1 MVATLFAWI
10 FLCPTYTVVFAASVT
25 GSAFIRTLRCYWENK
40 KNKIVV
46 KFQLIVCGVLQAT
59 FDGSGGSASISRA
72 WCACRG
78 GSHHRPA
85 RVPNDAARAAGSSAR
100 ASPSAPT
107 PRSGWATDWP
117 PSPLPARYCIVSS
130 QTSLHLF
137 SWKLVSRNGFE
148 SRKTVF
154 SLLKSLVLNK
164 SFLQTFWFA
173 SLKKVLNSFH
183 IKFRKG
189 FSGKIYSMFNIFIQP
204 IWIMAW
210 WHLLADFIKSFDIW
224 IWSPNTSPMLTV
236 GY

>member
-1 MVATLFAWI
+1 MSNV
-10 FLCPTYTVVFAASVT
+10 Y
-25 GSAFIRTLRCYWENK
+25 RC
-40 KNKIVV
+40 I
-46 KFQLIVCGVLQAT
+46 C
-59 FDGSGGSASISRA
+59 SISNRLCFYSDIETLLGKWKKTRLSWSFNWFCVLYYRQHSTVPADLRA
-72 WCACRG
+72 YPEHG
-78 GSHHRPA
+78 V
-85 RVPNDAARAAGSSAR
+85 RVAAGRTTGQPACQTTQHAR
-100 ASPSAPT
+100 RGAQRERVHRLRHLGADERQTGPPPLSPPVQ
-107 PRSGWATDWP
+107 
-117 PSPLPARYCIVSS
+117 YCIVSS

-154 SLLKSLVLNK
+154 SLVKSLVLKK